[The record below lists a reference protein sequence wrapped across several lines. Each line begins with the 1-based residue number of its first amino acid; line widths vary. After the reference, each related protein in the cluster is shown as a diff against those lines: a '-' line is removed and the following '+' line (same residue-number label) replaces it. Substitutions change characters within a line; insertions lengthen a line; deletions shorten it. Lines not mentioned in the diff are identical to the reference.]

1 MKDVSIY
8 VLAAMALFLVWNG
21 SRPNSTYTQEFVT
34 AERVPPDVV
43 QVIIEKIQS
52 NSPDLSPLE
61 TLFINHQEDGS
72 YKSRFMFL
80 DTRHFYGTQ
89 LDVHARVNKDG
100 TVDILKS
107 NEVATEDYAKAYKSD
122 MYQPYKEIQNS
133 LDSQLKY
140 AADKPV
146 TTPPLSAYKYSS

>member
-1 MKDVSIY
+1 MRDLSIY
-8 VLAAMALFLVWNG
+8 ILTAIGLFLIWNG
-21 SRPNSTYTQEFVT
+21 SRPKSTYTQEFVT
-34 AERVPPDVV
+34 AERVSPDIT

-52 NSPDLSPLE
+52 ASPDLSPLE
-61 TLFINHQEDGS
+61 TLFINHQEDGT

-100 TVDILKS
+100 TVNILKS
-107 NEVATEDYAKAYKSD
+107 SEVAAGDYAKAYKAD
-122 MYQPYKEIQNS
+122 MYQPYAEIQNS

-140 AADKPV
+140 ATDKPI
-146 TTPPLSAYKYSS
+146 TTPPLSAYKYTS